1 MEEMD
6 MMVKSKVDNSSLV
19 TDGIGTDIV
28 TGSVFGVG
36 VMGVGILGAWVVSC
50 FIGGILSAGGPLAFV
65 GGWIKAVT
73 GI

>member
-1 MEEMD
+1 MSKMD
-6 MMVKSKVDNSSLV
+6 MMVKSKVDSAGLV

-28 TGSVFGVG
+28 KGSAVGAG

-50 FIGGILSAGGPLAFV
+50 FVGGILSAGGILPFI
-65 GGWIKAVT
+65 GSWFKAVT